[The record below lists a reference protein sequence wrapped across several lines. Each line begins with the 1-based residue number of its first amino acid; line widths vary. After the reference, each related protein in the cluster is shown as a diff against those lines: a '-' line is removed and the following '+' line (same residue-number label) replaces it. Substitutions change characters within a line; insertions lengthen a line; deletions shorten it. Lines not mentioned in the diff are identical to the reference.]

1 MVVDWIVK
9 KYFTRVQ
16 KSRRPDG
23 AVFIFEPTFYTICP
37 MIKVIL
43 VLIVLVNGL
52 YVYRLVLDLFRHK
65 AEIWREPGSNLFFM
79 ALGLVSQ
86 FLSTFG
92 VSDFAFNT
100 VAFRLTK
107 TVEDKKIPGTLNAA
121 CVIPVAFMA
130 LAYIT
135 VIKVDVLTLIILII
149 AQTTGSYLT
158 PRIVVKLPVG
168 KIRVGIGV
176 GLLCAAFF
184 ILAGKLSIIPS
195 GGGLTGLA
203 GFKLA
208 VAAIAVFI
216 YGALN
221 NIGIGSYAPTM
232 ATVYALGIDPRVA
245 FPIMMGGC
253 TFSCAVGSMEF
264 VRLSGYNRKPTLW
277 ISTVGLLG
285 VAAAVYLVKTMDVET
300 IKWVVFVVVLYAA
313 LDLLTQAL
321 RPKYA
326 SVQAG

>member
-1 MVVDWIVK
+1 
-9 KYFTRVQ
+9 
-16 KSRRPDG
+16 
-23 AVFIFEPTFYTICP
+23 

-43 VLIVLVNGL
+43 VLILLVNGIF
-52 YVYRLVLDLFRHK
+52 VYRLIIDLLRHK
-65 AEIWREPGSNLFFM
+65 SEVWKEPGSNVLFAF
-79 ALGLVSQ
+79 LGLVSQ
-86 FLSTFG
+86 FLGTFG

-135 VIKVDVLTLIILII
+135 VIKIDVFTLVVLII
-149 AQTTGSYLT
+149 AQTAGSYLT
-158 PRIVVKLPVG
+158 PRIVVRLPVG
-168 KIRVGIGV
+168 RIRIGIAV
-176 GLLCAAFF
+176 GLLCAAAF
-184 ILAGKLSIIPS
+184 ILAGKLQLIPS
-195 GGGLTGLA
+195 GGSLTGLP
-203 GFKLA
+203 GPKLA
-208 VAAIAVFI
+208 VAAAALFI

-253 TFSCAVGSMEF
+253 TFSCAVGAMEF
-264 VRLSGYNRKPTLW
+264 VRLGGYSRKPTLW

-285 VAAAVYLVKTMDVET
+285 VAAAVYLVKRLDVDV

-313 LDLLTQAL
+313 LDLLYKEFRA
-321 RPKYA
+321 RKP
-326 SVQAG
+326 AGVNRDRTLPPS